1 MTCCPQLEEPQLE
14 NLYFIGLFELLC
26 IHFVK
31 GSISHKLNV
40 NWYDLCLSLEHGLLS
55 CSKLFVMWMEVWIP
69 WLVNWLYRI
78 LRLLWHLVH
87 FFVTLC
93 VSYAFL
99 MHMVPLQFVMQY
111 KSTSGQ
117 SDTWWWHSNKKIDQG
132 TVWPVDMVAI
142 VCVMIKQALGRLY
155 HPDYHKIV
163 KLWGG
168 IVAH

>member
-55 CSKLFVMWMEVWIP
+55 CPKLFVMWMEVWIL

-78 LRLLWHLVH
+78 LRLLWYLVH
-87 FFVTLC
+87 FLVTLC
-93 VSYAFL
+93 VSYAFF

-117 SDTWWWHSNKKIDQG
+117 SDTRWWHSNDRSG
-132 TVWPVDMVAI
+132 N
-142 VCVMIKQALGRLY
+142 CVTSWHGGNSMCYDKTG
-155 HPDYHKIV
+155 PWKIV
-163 KLWGG
+163 SVSSRLS
-168 IVAH
+168 